1 VPDLSVIIVNWN
13 SKDYVRQCLKT
24 LFTQCQNMGLEVIV
38 VDGGSF
44 DGCDLM
50 IAAEFPQVIFIQ
62 VKQNVGFA
70 RANNAGFERAT
81 GKFVWLLN
89 PDTEVIGQAAT
100 TLLQTLQSRR
110 EIGMVGA
117 RLLNSDGSLQ
127 TSCVQSLPTAL
138 NQALDSEFLRR
149 RFPQWSF
156 WGIGALQ
163 SQAQPVE
170 VEAICGACMMLRRED
185 FERVGRFNPGY
196 FMYGE
201 DMDLCLKI
209 HQAGLKIVYVP
220 GAEVRHHGGGSSQK
234 QFSKFSAVLM
244 REAVTFYLSS
254 NFSIFH
260 AWFYRFC
267 MAVSAL
273 GRIAALLAVRL
284 VARSESKVKNFF
296 SLQKWTAILRWSFG
310 GERWARAYSRES

>member
-24 LFTQCQNMGLEVIV
+24 LFMSCQGMRMEVIV

-44 DGCDLM
+44 DGCAEML
-50 IAAEFPQVIFIQ
+50 AREFPKVFFIQ
-62 VKQNVGFA
+62 MDQNVGFA
-70 RANNAGFERAT
+70 RANNAGFERST

-89 PDTEVIGQAAT
+89 PDTEVVGPAAA
-100 TLLQTLQSRR
+100 TLLQTLQSRND
-110 EIGMVGA
+110 IGMVGA

-127 TSCVQSLPTAL
+127 TSCVQSLPTPL
-138 NQALDSEFLRR
+138 NQALDSEILRR
-149 RFPQWSF
+149 IFPKLGL
-156 WGIGALQ
+156 WGIVALQ
-163 SQAQPVE
+163 SQSQPVE
-170 VEAICGACMMLRRED
+170 VEAVSGACMMLRRED

-209 HQAGLKIVYVP
+209 HRAGLKIVYVP
-220 GAEVRHHGGGSSQK
+220 EAEVRHHGGGSSQK
-234 QFSKFSAVLM
+234 QSSKFSAVLM

-273 GRIAALLAVRL
+273 SRIAALLAFRL

-296 SLQKWTAILRWSFG
+296 SLQKWIAILKWSFG
-310 GERWARAYSRES
+310 GERWARAHSRES